1 MSFTVR
7 IIAGNALGIIMAV
20 AAMAFFNPK
29 GDLLV
34 SIAIGVVLLI
44 VMSIILGLLSSS
56 AFKPLAGI
64 VAALEKAAGGD
75 LSVRA
80 DINGGGEFARLA
92 TAFNT
97 MMADMNKAMHQFFS
111 VADTVRDSV
120 VMVRATTDAMAS
132 AAEDVAIQAST
143 IATASEEMSAT
154 SGDIAR
160 NCLYA
165 AESAQKATD
174 QTHSGSQLVQGS
186 SRLMENIA
194 QRVNVSSQTVE
205 GLGQRSDQIGAI
217 VSTIQDIAD
226 QTNLLALNAAIEAAR
241 AGEQGRGFAVVADE
255 VRALAERTT
264 KATKE
269 IAAMIKA
276 IQSETQSAVSSM
288 SEGVDEVKRGTA
300 ETARSGEALEDILNK
315 INDLTMQISQVA
327 TAAEEQTATTQEI
340 TNNIQMIT
348 DVVNR
353 NVENSRSTTQA
364 TTTLA
369 REVDNL
375 HELVGHF
382 RLSKALEWDVS
393 FATGVSKYD
402 EQHKVLFNMVNDL
415 ADAMQ
420 QKKSKEA
427 VGRVLNG
434 LAEYTINHFAGEE
447 RDFAQTHY
455 PEETQ
460 HKALHKKLLDQV
472 TELIGKFNAGEQLIA
487 QDVINFLQDWLINHI
502 KGTDKKYGP
511 HLNKSGIR

>member
-1 MSFTVR
+1 MSFTSR
-7 IIAGNALGIIMAV
+7 IIAGNALSIIITV
-20 AAMAFFNPK
+20 AATTTLNPK
-29 GDLLV
+29 SLLWV
-34 SIAIGVVLLI
+34 DILISAVVLI
-44 VMSIILGLLSSS
+44 VMSGILGFLSNN
-56 AFKPLAGI
+56 AFKPLVGI
-64 VAALEKAAGGD
+64 ITALEKAASGD

-80 DINGGGEFARLA
+80 DVVGEGEFARLA

-97 MMADMNKAMHQFFS
+97 MMTDMNKAMRQFFS

-120 VMVRATTDAMAS
+120 VMVRSTTDAMAA

-174 QTHSGSQLVQGS
+174 QTHSGSQLVQSS

-194 QRVNVSSQTVE
+194 QRVNASSQTVE

-217 VSTIQDIAD
+217 VGTIEDIAD

-269 IAAMIKA
+269 IASMIKA
-276 IQSETQSAVSSM
+276 IQNETQSAVGSM
-288 SEGVDEVKRGTA
+288 SEGVDEVKRGTS

-315 INDLTMQISQVA
+315 INELTMQISQVA

-353 NVENSRSTTQA
+353 NVENARSTTQA

-369 REVDNL
+369 KQVDGL
-375 HELVGHF
+375 HELVGKF
-382 RLSKALEWDVS
+382 RLSKALEWDSS
-393 FATGVSKYD
+393 FSTGVVKYD

-434 LAEYTINHFAGEE
+434 LAEYTVNHFADEE
-447 RDFAQTHY
+447 RSFSQSHY
-455 PEETQ
+455 PEETE
-460 HKALHKKLLDQV
+460 HKALHKKLVNQV
-472 TELIGKFNAGEQLIA
+472 VELIGKFNAGEPLIT

-502 KGTDKKYGP
+502 KGVDKRYGA
-511 HLNKSGIR
+511 HFNKNGIK